1 MPNPGLRQQPRGIL
15 GGVVVQTTDAHLD
28 LKVFRDIIEVSF
40 ESGEQTTLKIYCQQ
54 ACQITGFEAQVTKTL
69 AATDAGTIQLIDNT
83 GATQATVT
91 FPAGSTQTTEG
102 VQNPT
107 PFNIPA
113 NSFYRLTW
121 SKPTAGGKATVQL
134 TGVRNGN
141 G

>member
-1 MPNPGLRQQPRGIL
+1 MPNPGLRQQPRATL
-15 GGVVVQTTDAHLD
+15 GNVTVQTSDVHAD

-40 ESGEQTTLKIYCQQ
+40 ESGEQTTLKFYCQQ
-54 ACQITGFEAQVTKTL
+54 ACQITGFEAQVTKAL

-83 GATQATVT
+83 GTTQATIT
-91 FPAGSTQTTEG
+91 FSAGSTQTTEG
-102 VQNPT
+102 IQNPT

-113 NSFYRLTW
+113 NSYYRITW
-121 SKPTAGGKATVQL
+121 AKTTAGGKATVQV